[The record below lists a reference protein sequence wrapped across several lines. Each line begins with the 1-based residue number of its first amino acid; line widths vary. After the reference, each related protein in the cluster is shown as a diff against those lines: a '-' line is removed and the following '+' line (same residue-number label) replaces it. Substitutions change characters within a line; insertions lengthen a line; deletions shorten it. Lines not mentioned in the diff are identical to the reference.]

1 MAETLDEFRRMM
13 VRLKRQCT
21 QEGGDW
27 ELKCPDTFDEVWE
40 RAETLSPET
49 SQMSVS
55 RGMGFSKELCLAAV
69 RKLTRNYRR
78 KRNYLRRTLIRLPE
92 KSEKAISPEMECSE
106 EICKQA
112 LRQLGREY
120 WGRKKLLKRTLP
132 SKLSAIK
139 HF

>member
-55 RGMGFSKELCLAAV
+55 RVMGFSEELCLKAL
-69 RKLTRNYRR
+69 RKLQRKYNNTRKLMR
-78 KRNYLRRTLIRLPE
+78 KRLNKLQE
-92 KSEKAISPEMECSE
+92 KS
-106 EICKQA
+106 
-112 LRQLGREY
+112 
-120 WGRKKLLKRTLP
+120 
-132 SKLSAIK
+132 
-139 HF
+139 